1 MGGMGAALSLAKR
14 GFTNINVWESARQ
27 IGEVGAGINSTPNLS
42 RILDNWGVLDVM
54 TDEAVALKSA
64 SVIGELDWTQQ
75 TQRGGR
81 PGEGG

>member
-14 GFTNINVWESARQ
+14 GFTNINVWESATK

-42 RILDNWGVLDVM
+42 RILDNWGVLKVM

-64 SVIGELDWTQQ
+64 SVIGEL
-75 TQRGGR
+75 RAS
-81 PGEGG
+81 ES